1 MQAAVPAPKNLTAA
15 EGTGSLATIAASGL
29 VTRIDFL
36 FDASVNAVKGPCV
49 DRSAADRKMSP

>member
-49 DRSAADRKMSP
+49 AHTRLSN